1 MKQMLKDAMIVAR
14 RDYFA
19 VVATPTFL
27 LFLLSP
33 LFMIGFG
40 LVGGAG
46 AVQMGKATGAR
57 KELVA
62 IVSPA
67 DRPLVEAADARLR
80 RTASPMVP
88 KLVFET
94 PNGKDADQA
103 QALLGAK
110 GREVNAILHG
120 PLATPHITYRTANRF
135 QADFLATVADDAAK
149 ARKSGLPAN
158 EDVTK
163 PVRIEIKAG
172 QAQQS
177 KQQGAGYGAVFVI
190 FLLTL
195 MLGGQSAGMM
205 AEEKG
210 NKVIEILVAAI
221 HIESIFMGKLVG
233 LFAIAMTFIAFWGAL
248 LGIGFAA
255 LPITVQSVLA
265 DATPA
270 IGLPWFFTLGTIYF
284 TMSFMLLGAIF
295 LGMGALASSMREV
308 QMMSLPITALQVGMF
323 ALANAAAS
331 APGTEIATFAEI
343 FPFSS
348 PFAMA
353 ARGATDA
360 AILPHFAAILW
371 QALWVG
377 LVIYGAARL
386 FKRGVLKS
394 GGRLFS
400 RRKVAATNG

>member
-1 MKQMLKDAMIVAR
+1 
-14 RDYFA
+14 
-19 VVATPTFL
+19 
-27 LFLLSP
+27 
-33 LFMIGFG
+33 
-40 LVGGAG
+40 
-46 AVQMGKATGAR
+46 
-57 KELVA
+57 
-62 IVSPA
+62 
-67 DRPLVEAADARLR
+67 
-80 RTASPMVP
+80 
-88 KLVFET
+88 
-94 PNGKDADQA
+94 
-103 QALLGAK
+103 
-110 GREVNAILHG
+110 
-120 PLATPHITYRTANRF
+120 
-135 QADFLATVADDAAK
+135 
-149 ARKSGLPAN
+149 
-158 EDVTK
+158 
-163 PVRIEIKAG
+163 
-172 QAQQS
+172 
-177 KQQGAGYGAVFVI
+177 
-190 FLLTL
+190 

-233 LFAIAMTFIAFWGAL
+233 LFAIAMTFIAFWSAL

-353 ARGATDA
+353 ARGATDS

-394 GGRLFS
+394 GGRFFS
-400 RRKVAATNG
+400 RKKVAATNG